1 MDNGWNIVDDEM
13 QRRLDALRKLSL
25 DRIDRFERKARRD
38 AVAWWL
44 IVAAV
49 LGFMVFLAVCG

>member
-1 MDNGWNIVDDEM
+1 MDNGLNIVDDEM
-13 QRRLDALRKLSL
+13 QRRLQTLRELSETRL
-25 DRIDRFERKARRD
+25 DRFERKAKRD